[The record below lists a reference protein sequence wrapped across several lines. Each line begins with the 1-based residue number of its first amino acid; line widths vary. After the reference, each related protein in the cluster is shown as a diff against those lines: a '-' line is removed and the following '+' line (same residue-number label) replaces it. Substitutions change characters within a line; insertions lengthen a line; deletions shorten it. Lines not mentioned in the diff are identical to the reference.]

1 MMSSVMLC
9 HSITKQLKEAVEE
22 VASGNRDSVI
32 GKIETLLTE
41 RQILLGSIKPP
52 FTEDEQM
59 LGKQIMAWNQEI
71 DRKLIRLRTEI
82 TRDLNGLTKK
92 KTSAQKYTNPYE
104 NLQHDGMFYD
114 KKK

>member
-1 MMSSVMLC
+1 MSSVILC

-22 VASGNRDSVI
+22 VAAGNRDSVI
-32 GKIETLLTE
+32 EKIEKLLTE
-41 RQILLGSIKPP
+41 RQSLLGSIKPP
-52 FTEDEQM
+52 FTEEEQV
-59 LGKQIMAWNQEI
+59 LGRQMMAWNQEI
-71 DRKLIRLRTEI
+71 DRKLILLRTEI
-82 TRDLNGLTKK
+82 KRDMNGLTKK